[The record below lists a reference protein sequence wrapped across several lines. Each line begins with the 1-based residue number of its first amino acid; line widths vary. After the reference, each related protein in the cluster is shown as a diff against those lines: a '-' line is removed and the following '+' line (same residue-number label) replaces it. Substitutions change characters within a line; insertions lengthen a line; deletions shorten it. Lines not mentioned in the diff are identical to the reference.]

1 MASAALGTPHAVRPP
16 IPPRGWSTERPSW
29 QRGGGPG
36 LPPGLPL
43 APRGG
48 KKGSFQGGSQGWG
61 LNGACEPSLGGRPA
75 LISPALLRR
84 APQPSGGWRPP
95 SSSPGLPAPT
105 LVMPGGPQPRCCP
118 LCAWRG
124 GGTWPRAA
132 WHPVGTQFVQAESP
146 GWVGVGSGRCGVIWG
161 ALSQCCLCPAR
172 RVFGD
177 PSQVS
182 ALQLWDRAM
191 LPLAPKPQ
199 PLRKQAP
206 GR

>member
-124 GGTWPRAA
+124 GGDMATCSVAPGG
-132 WHPVGTQFVQAESP
+132 HPVRA
-146 GWVGVGSGRCGVIWG
+146 GRVPRMGGCRVG
-161 ALSQCCLCPAR
+161 ALW
-172 RVFGD
+172 GD
-177 PSQVS
+177 LGRAVPVLSVS
-182 ALQLWDRAM
+182 SSPCFWG
-191 LPLAPKPQ
+191 PLAGLSPTA
-199 PLRKQAP
+199 L
-206 GR
+206 G